1 MNEAIKGFANRTVER
16 ISGGEPKFDPTII
29 LVIMQAIAQ
38 FIEVCRER
46 QLRRWHRRANSDS
59 ERRATRAKEWIVEM
73 ALTQTDGDEVAA
85 TALAEEFIAASDAEL
100 DAAFAE

>member
-1 MNEAIKGFANRTVER
+1 MNQAIKDFADRVATKTV
-16 ISGGEPKFDPTII
+16 GDAMAFDPTII

-38 FIEVCRER
+38 FMEVCRER